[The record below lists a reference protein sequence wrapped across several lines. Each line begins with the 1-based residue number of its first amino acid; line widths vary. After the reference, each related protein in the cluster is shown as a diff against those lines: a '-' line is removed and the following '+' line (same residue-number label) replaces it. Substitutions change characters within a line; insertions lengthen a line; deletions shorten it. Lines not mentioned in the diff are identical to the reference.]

1 MAEEDLKQEL
11 AEAEDRVRRANER
24 ARDAEEG
31 YRKLQM
37 DIVAARDESQS
48 LRDEIQAMGKRLVVA
63 ERELEEARAAA
74 EKPRSAPPAPK
85 PSPQEAELRAQVAQL
100 LRHITDLRE
109 LLASASNE
117 LSQLHADEVALS
129 AKRTRIL
136 GDACTLL
143 ARAVGETGEAPPP
156 IPNVASRA
164 LEARLTRHPVVDI
177 SEVAELIESL
187 RPPTAP
193 KVE

>member
-1 MAEEDLKQEL
+1 MAEEDLRQEL
-11 AEAEDRVRRANER
+11 AEAEDRARRATER

-48 LRDEIQAMGKRLVVA
+48 LRDEIQTISKRLATA
-63 ERELEEARAAA
+63 ERDLEEARSAPVKAA
-74 EKPRSAPPAPK
+74 SAPPK
-85 PSPQEAELRAQVAQL
+85 SPSEDALRAQVSQL
-100 LRHITDLRE
+100 LKHITDLRE
-109 LLASASNE
+109 MLATAANE

-187 RPPTAP
+187 RPPKAP
-193 KVE
+193 DGG

>member
-1 MAEEDLKQEL
+1 MSEEDLKQEL
-11 AEAEDRVRRANER
+11 ADAQDRAKRANER

-37 DIVAARDESQS
+37 DLVVARDETQA
-48 LRDEIQAMGKRLVVA
+48 LRDEVESMSKKLIAA
-63 ERELEEARAAA
+63 ERDLEETKSARKA
-74 EKPRSAPPAPK
+74 SAPPSK
-85 PSPQEAELRAQVAQL
+85 SSSEEALRAQVTQL
-100 LRHITDLRE
+100 LKHITDLRE
-109 LLASASNE
+109 MLSAAGSE

-129 AKRTRIL
+129 VKRTRIL
-136 GDACTLL
+136 GDACSLL

-164 LEARLTRHPVVDI
+164 LEARLTVHPVVDI

-187 RPPTAP
+187 RPPGAP